1 MKRIAFTL
9 AALVVSSVTSAAL
22 PPRYQNER
30 DLDVLVSFVHSH
42 PEVLESLRSI
52 DFDRM
57 QVRYGSDCVAQFGRG
72 EVPPMPG
79 PAPALRFESSTCPIN
94 AE

>member
-1 MKRIAFTL
+1 MKRIAFAL
-9 AALVVSSVTSAAL
+9 SALVVSSATSAAL
-22 PPRYQNER
+22 PPRYQNQR
-30 DLDVLVSFVHSH
+30 DLEVLVSFVHAH

-72 EVPPMPG
+72 EVPAMPG
-79 PAPALRFESSTCPIN
+79 PAPALRFESSTCPIS
-94 AE
+94 AG

>member
-1 MKRIAFTL
+1 MKRIALTL
-9 AALVVSSVTSAAL
+9 AAFVVSSVTSAAL

-30 DLDVLVSFVHSH
+30 DLEVLVSFVHSH
-42 PEVLESLRSI
+42 PEVLGSLRSI

-79 PAPALRFESSTCPIN
+79 PAPALRFESSTCPVD